1 MPSKFI
7 FKKPLV
13 LKQGTGVSVD
23 PNNTELFA
31 RVEPS
36 QTTTI
41 SIGQPVSSGSN
52 VTFNTITANRVI
64 IDSGSLIL
72 SGSNH
77 TIQFQS
83 SSFSTAIISGSFTLG
98 GTLNVGNNLTTNRN
112 LTIQGRLTA
121 KHIHSQVSESFTLF
135 ESGSTRFGD
144 TSDDTH
150 QFSGSVI
157 MSGSILFDNTNII
170 REFSNDTTLSDS
182 NTTTL
187 PTENA
192 LKTYIDDQT
201 DPQQAYLRKSFTHTG
216 SFISVSTSS
225 FTAVTAS
232 APSDLTAT
240 SETDFIF
247 FINGQMMEHDALTIR
262 QTGSLV
268 HLQIDNESIGFDM
281 EVTDEVVGFGKFNS

>member
-201 DPQQAYLRKSFTHTG
+201 DSQQAYLRKSFTHTG

-247 FINGQMMEHDALTIR
+247 FINGQMMEHDALTIQ

>member
-13 LKQGTGVSVD
+13 LKQGTGVSID

-201 DPQQAYLRKSFTHTG
+201 DSQQAYLRKSFTHTG

-247 FINGQMMEHDALTIR
+247 FINGQMMEHDALTIQ

>member
-41 SIGQPVSSGSN
+41 SIGQSVSSGSN

-98 GTLNVGNNLTTNRN
+98 GTLNVGNNLTTNKN

>member
-13 LKQGTGVSVD
+13 LKQGTGVSID

-72 SGSNH
+72 SGSDH

-98 GTLNVGNNLTTNRN
+98 GTLNVGNNLTTNKN

-201 DPQQAYLRKSFTHTG
+201 DSQQAYLRKSFTHTG

>member
-13 LKQGTGVSVD
+13 LKQGTGVSID

-201 DPQQAYLRKSFTHTG
+201 DSQQAYLRKSFTHTG

>member
-13 LKQGTGVSVD
+13 LKQGTGVSID

-41 SIGQPVSSGSN
+41 SIGQSVSSGSN

>member
-41 SIGQPVSSGSN
+41 SIGQSVSSGSN

-201 DPQQAYLRKSFTHTG
+201 DSQQAYLRKSFTHTG

>member
-1 MPSKFI
+1 MAFI

-13 LKQGTGVSVD
+13 FKQDTGVTIS
-23 PNNTELFA
+23 PNNVELFG
-31 RVEPS
+31 RDIPS
-36 QTTTI
+36 HTTTF
-41 SIGQPVSSGSN
+41 SIGQEVATNSN
-52 VTFNTITANRVI
+52 VTFGKLTTNKVI

-72 SGSNH
+72 SG
-77 TIQFQS
+77 
-83 SSFSTAIISGSFTLG
+83 SFSTAIISGSFTLG
-98 GTLNVGNNLTTNRN
+98 GTLNVGEDLTTNRN

-135 ESGSTRFGD
+135 DSGSTIFGD

-157 MSGSILFDNTNII
+157 MSGSILLDNTHTI

-182 NTTTL
+182 NAVTL

-201 DPQQAYLRKSFTHTG
+201 DSQQAYLRKSFTHTG
-216 SFISVSTSS
+216 SFVSISTSS
-225 FTAVTAS
+225 FTALTAS
-232 APSDLTAT
+232 APSDLTST
-240 SETDFIF
+240 SENDFIF
-247 FINGQMMEHDALTIR
+247 FINGQMMEHDSLTIR

-268 HLQIDNESIGFDM
+268 HLQVDNESIGFDM
-281 EVTDEVVGFGKFNS
+281 EATDEVVGFGKFNS

>member
-13 LKQGTGVSVD
+13 LKQGTGVSID

-41 SIGQPVSSGSN
+41 SIGQSVSSGSN

-72 SGSNH
+72 SGSDH

-98 GTLNVGNNLTTNRN
+98 GTLNVGNNLTTNKN

-201 DPQQAYLRKSFTHTG
+201 DSQQAYLRKSFTHTG

>member
-13 LKQGTGVSVD
+13 LKQGTGVSID

>member
-1 MPSKFI
+1 MAFI

-13 LKQGTGVSVD
+13 FKQGTGVTIS
-23 PNNTELFA
+23 PNNVELFG
-31 RVEPS
+31 RDIPS
-36 QTTTI
+36 HTTTF
-41 SIGQPVSSGSN
+41 SIGQEVATNSN
-52 VTFNTITANRVI
+52 VTFGKLTTNKVI

-72 SGSNH
+72 
-77 TIQFQS
+77 S

-98 GTLNVGNNLTTNRN
+98 GTLNVGEDLTTNRN
-112 LTIQGRLTA
+112 LTVQGRLTA

-135 ESGSTRFGD
+135 DSGSTIFGD

-157 MSGSILFDNTNII
+157 MSGSILLDNTHTI

-182 NTTTL
+182 NAVTL

-192 LKTYIDDQT
+192 LKTYTNDQT
-201 DPQQAYLRKSFTHTG
+201 DSQQAYLRKNFTHTG
-216 SFISVSTSS
+216 SFVSISTSS
-225 FTAVTAS
+225 FTALTAS
-232 APSDLTAT
+232 APSDLTST
-240 SETDFIF
+240 SENDFIF

-268 HLQIDNESIGFDM
+268 HLQVDNESIGFDM
-281 EVTDEVVGFGKFNS
+281 EATDEVVGFGKFNS

>member
-13 LKQGTGVSVD
+13 LKQGTGVSID

-72 SGSNH
+72 SGSDH

-98 GTLNVGNNLTTNRN
+98 GTLNVGNNLTTNKN

>member
-1 MPSKFI
+1 MAFI

-13 LKQGTGVSVD
+13 FKQDTGVTIS
-23 PNNTELFA
+23 PNNVELFG
-31 RVEPS
+31 RDIPS
-36 QTTTI
+36 HTTTF
-41 SIGQPVSSGSN
+41 SIGQEVATNSN
-52 VTFNTITANRVI
+52 VTFGKLTTNKVI

-72 SGSNH
+72 SG
-77 TIQFQS
+77 
-83 SSFSTAIISGSFTLG
+83 SFSTAIISGSFTLG
-98 GTLNVGNNLTTNRN
+98 GTLNVGEDLTTNRN
-112 LTIQGRLTA
+112 LTVQGRLTA

-135 ESGSTRFGD
+135 DSGSTIFGD

-157 MSGSILFDNTNII
+157 MSGSILLDNTHTI

-182 NTTTL
+182 NAVTL

-216 SFISVSTSS
+216 SFVSISTSS
-225 FTAVTAS
+225 FTALTAS
-232 APSDLTAT
+232 APSDLTST
-240 SETDFIF
+240 SENDFIF

-268 HLQIDNESIGFDM
+268 HLQVDNESIGFDM
-281 EVTDEVVGFGKFNS
+281 EATDEVVGFGKFNS

>member
-41 SIGQPVSSGSN
+41 SIGQSVSSGSN

>member
-201 DPQQAYLRKSFTHTG
+201 DSQQAYLRKSFTHTG

>member
-1 MPSKFI
+1 MAFI

-13 LKQGTGVSVD
+13 FKQDTGVTIS
-23 PNNTELFA
+23 PNNVELFG
-31 RVEPS
+31 RDIPS
-36 QTTTI
+36 HTTTF
-41 SIGQPVSSGSN
+41 SIGQEVATNSN
-52 VTFNTITANRVI
+52 VTFGKLTTNKVI

-72 SGSNH
+72 SG
-77 TIQFQS
+77 
-83 SSFSTAIISGSFTLG
+83 SFSTAIISGSFTLG
-98 GTLNVGNNLTTNRN
+98 GTLNVGEDLTTNRN
-112 LTIQGRLTA
+112 LTVQGRLTA

-135 ESGSTRFGD
+135 DSGSTIFGD

-157 MSGSILFDNTNII
+157 MSGSILLDNTHTI

-182 NTTTL
+182 NAVTL

-201 DPQQAYLRKSFTHTG
+201 DSQQAYLRKSFTHTG
-216 SFISVSTSS
+216 SFVSISTSS
-225 FTAVTAS
+225 FTALTAS
-232 APSDLTAT
+232 APSDLTST
-240 SETDFIF
+240 SENDFIF

-268 HLQIDNESIGFDM
+268 HLQVDNESIGFDM
-281 EVTDEVVGFGKFNS
+281 EATDEVVGFGKFNS

>member
-13 LKQGTGVSVD
+13 LKQGTGVSID

-72 SGSNH
+72 SGSDH

-201 DPQQAYLRKSFTHTG
+201 DSQQAYLRKSFTHTG